1 MSHLSQIALIVISPL
16 TPSIYLIISHLV
28 KETNISDVAFIIQ
41 VMIPKITMQAYCIC
55 GMMLS
60 VAFIILYYVGI
71 TFGMGWLM
79 IVFLLIASVYLSKA
93 FIEEVYLLQSDR
105 RKKRLYAIVTV
116 CCIVFI
122 IISTIIGL
130 NNL

>member
-1 MSHLSQIALIVISPL
+1 
-16 TPSIYLIISHLV
+16 
-28 KETNISDVAFIIQ
+28 
-41 VMIPKITMQAYCIC
+41 MIPKIMMQAYCIC
-55 GMMLS
+55 GMILS
-60 VAFIILYYVGI
+60 AAFVILYYVGI

-79 IVFLLIASVYLSKA
+79 IAFLLIASVYLSKA

-116 CCIVFI
+116 CCIVFLM
-122 IISTIIGL
+122 ISTIIEL

>member
-1 MSHLSQIALIVISPL
+1 M
-16 TPSIYLIISHLV
+16 Y
-28 KETNISDVAFIIQ
+28 DVAFIIQ

-55 GMMLS
+55 GMILS

-79 IVFLLIASVYLSKA
+79 MVFLLIASIYLSKA

-116 CCIVFI
+116 CCIVFLM
-122 IISTIIGL
+122 ISTIIEL